1 MFFGFRVSAFWGL
14 GSRAVFVKVLG
25 MFGVSSLGFRDQVN
39 FFGVEG
45 LGFGFGGFEHLGFGG
60 VGATD
65 ALNPL
70 KPPAPTQK
78 KARVALNAKP

>member
-1 MFFGFRVSAFWGL
+1 MGFGFKGGFCQGAGHVWSLELRVP
-14 GSRAVFVKVLG
+14 
-25 MFGVSSLGFRDQVN
+25 SSSE
-39 FFGVEG
+39 FFCVEG